1 MEQCVYTERV
11 YYGKTITEA
20 RTIHVQKSNHDSD
33 KRLKNRRKGKLE
45 VREQPCMMMTL
56 SVDERTIHT
65 KEEKLETKIQCE
77 TKKERSEERKPESGC
92 IDKFI
97 AQNMFW
103 IGMLCE
109 LLSVVM

>member
-1 MEQCVYTERV
+1 V
-11 YYGKTITEA
+11 
-20 RTIHVQKSNHDSD
+20 
-33 KRLKNRRKGKLE
+33 LE
-45 VREQPCMMMTL
+45 VREQPCMMTL

-77 TKKERSEERKPESGC
+77 TGKERSEERKPESGC

-97 AQNMFW
+97 ARNMFW

-109 LLSVVM
+109 LLCCDVMCYVLLQCYACNGLK

>member
-33 KRLKNRRKGKLE
+33 KRLKNRGKGKLE
-45 VREQPCMMMTL
+45 VREQPRMMTL

-65 KEEKLETKIQCE
+65 KEEKLEN
-77 TKKERSEERKPESGC
+77 S
-92 IDKFI
+92 
-97 AQNMFW
+97 M
-103 IGMLCE
+103 
-109 LLSVVM
+109 

>member
-33 KRLKNRRKGKLE
+33 KRLKNRGKGKLE
-45 VREQPCMMMTL
+45 VREQPRMMTL

-65 KEEKLETKIQCE
+65 KGEKLEN
-77 TKKERSEERKPESGC
+77 S
-92 IDKFI
+92 
-97 AQNMFW
+97 M
-103 IGMLCE
+103 
-109 LLSVVM
+109 